1 MSAGMDRT
9 MLAMEMHSAF
19 FSCCS
24 SCGPAPRPGLMSGR
38 RKAGGQAR
46 AAERS
51 GSWGRAR
58 TAVGAPSLR
67 SGFSIGSAAAA
78 AAALSAAFCA
88 RSWR

>member
-46 AAERS
+46 AAERW

-58 TAVGAPSLR
+58 PAVGAPSLR
-67 SGFSIGSAAAA
+67 SGFSRAAIGSAAA
-78 AAALSAAFCA
+78 AAFCA